1 VGAIQHPFIKNK
13 GGKIEEKVDEEI
25 QQQLDQE
32 VVVNLKKYRGQSVL
46 KRAAM
51 NVLVK
56 QLAPKQIEKL
66 KNEFEKIDSDLS
78 GFIEV
83 KELQEALKS
92 ADINMQDMEIDRI
105 IGELDYA

>member
-1 VGAIQHPFIKNK
+1 M
-13 GGKIEEKVDEEI
+13 
-25 QQQLDQE
+25 
-32 VVVNLKKYRGQSVL
+32 KKYRGQSVL